1 MTCRK
6 MTNTH
11 LTLMTAEGGIDTM
24 SHSARSNPPDS
35 LRIPAG
41 RFEQSPFFDCYAN
54 PDTLLGVA
62 ANRFYAADNGEDIDE
77 TYRALRQ
84 KVVLF
89 DVPEKPW
96 QIEGPDAI
104 PFLERIFAR
113 PIGTLPEGRGRY
125 AIACTSDG
133 GIFMDGILFKLAD
146 NRYWYV
152 QPDGALEEWL
162 VAHKGEFDVHF
173 SDPNSR
179 VLQIQGPNSMKVM
192 SDATNGAI
200 DESMKYFGAG
210 YYDIGG
216 QRLYVSRTGW
226 TGELGYEIYT
236 DSAGTDCKRLWDYL
250 FETGSPHGM
259 VFGSLKAMGIRRL
272 EAGILDNLSDFDMLM
287 TPFEVGL
294 GTFIDLEKADFIG
307 KSALLEADRQSLL
320 HGVKCLSNTPYHQA
334 EVMDGETCVGRV
346 TASGWSPHLEAGIGY
361 VRFKQGGDWSG
372 KSLLMK
378 TLEGE
383 LVSCEIVNLPFYDAE
398 KRIPRGLQPA
408 DA

>member
-54 PDTLLGVA
+54 PDTLFGVA

-113 PIGTLPEGRGRY
+113 PIGTLPEGRRRY

-162 VAHKGEFDVHF
+162 VAHTGEFDVHF

-250 FETGSPHGM
+250 FEIGSPHGM
-259 VFGSLKAMGIRRL
+259 VFGSLKAMGIRRI
-272 EAGILDNLSDFDMLM
+272 EAGILDNLSDFDMSM
-287 TPFEVGL
+287 TPFEAGL